1 MSEQESLQQARK
13 QTIRD
18 VIFGALITVVVL
30 DQLTKLIIDTTI
42 GPDASR
48 DSYWFLGDWL
58 GFEYVRNDGVAFG
71 LQFGNNVLTIGA
83 AVTAFVL
90 IGAMFWRLASGTV
103 LAAVGLGLMFGGAIG
118 NIVDR
123 IRLGSVVD
131 FVAVGPWPRFNIADS
146 AITVGVLIL
155 AWCASMQINPDE
167 HDERSDA
174 AKPNGQPTLE
184 R

>member
-1 MSEQESLQQARK
+1 MGTTVSQDNTKKR
-13 QTIRD
+13 TIRD
-18 VIFGALITVVVL
+18 AILGTLITVLVL
-30 DQLTKLIIDTTI
+30 DQLTKLVIDATI
-42 GPDASR
+42 GPGTSR

-58 GFEYVRNDGVAFG
+58 GFEYVRNHGVAFG
-71 LQFGNNVLTIGA
+71 LQFGNNVLTIA
-83 AVTAFVL
+83 AATAAFLL

-103 LAAVGLGLMFGGAIG
+103 LAAIGLGLMFGGAIG
-118 NIVDR
+118 NIIDR
-123 IRLGSVVD
+123 IRLGAVVD

-155 AWCASMQINPDE
+155 AWCASMQVGPDE
-167 HDERSDA
+167 QEERSDA

>member
-1 MSEQESLQQARK
+1 MREPGLLQHDKK

-18 VIFGALITVVVL
+18 VILGTLITVVVL
-30 DQLTKLIIDTTI
+30 DQLTKLVINATI
-42 GPDASR
+42 GPNASR

-71 LQFGNNVLTIGA
+71 LQFGNNALTIGA
-83 AVTAFVL
+83 AVAAFL
-90 IGAMFWRLASGTV
+90 IIGAMFWRLASGTV
-103 LAAVGLGLMFGGAIG
+103 LAALGLGLMFGGAIG

-155 AWCASMQINPDE
+155 AWCASMQTTSDE
-167 HDERSDA
+167 QDERSDA